1 MLHGAGGSASRH
13 LAEMLA
19 MRPHPLDRTDAGA
32 RDLLGPP
39 SGRACTTSSR
49 RPGRHSPHLP
59 RAPVEDPVVRRDP
72 AGDARLA
79 QAAVGV
85 EHGPR
90 HRGRPALPLDRLRD
104 RRAVGGIGRPAR
116 RQHPSRVPAPEPLQG
131 PEQGGPCCQLP
142 QRPPREPAVV
152 RASSASA
159 RKAQGQRLR
168 RTKADPAG
176 AARAGIVPAGAKR
189 GPAGWGGADGRGLG
203 AWAPAA
209 VFYRQARAAFP
220 EMWQW
225 RFPPGRGGALG

>member
-1 MLHGAGGSASRH
+1 M
-13 LAEMLA
+13 
-19 MRPHPLDRTDAGA
+19 A
-32 RDLLGPP
+32 RATADGPP
-39 SGRACTTSSR
+39 FPSIASAIAAPSGAS
-49 RPGRHSPHLP
+49 
-59 RAPVEDPVVRRDP
+59 
-72 AGDARLA
+72 AGRLA
-79 QAAVGV
+79 ANTPP
-85 EHGPR
+85 ESPR
-90 HRGRPALPLDRLRD
+90 PSPCRGRS
-104 RRAVGGIGRPAR
+104 RA
-116 RQHPSRVPAPEPLQG
+116 
-131 PEQGGPCCQLP
+131 GPCCQLP